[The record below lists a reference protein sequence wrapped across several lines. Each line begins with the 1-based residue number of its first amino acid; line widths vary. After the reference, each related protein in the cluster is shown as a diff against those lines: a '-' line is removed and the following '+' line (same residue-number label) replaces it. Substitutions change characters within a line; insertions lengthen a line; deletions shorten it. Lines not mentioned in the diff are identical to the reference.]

1 LVVDKLKQKLPD
13 SMHNLIKVRKKP
25 NEPIVDKLGNLLRLE
40 KQVSEE
46 NVPLQQ
52 DLDDANIVIAYNSM
66 VALQATMQGIPVITN
81 QHNCCYPISYTFEDL
96 FTDVNNPKFDQD
108 PNRKKLVHWLSSCQ
122 FNNAEIQ
129 RGTAWDMMNA
139 LQGQVG

>member
-1 LVVDKLKQKLPD
+1 
-13 SMHNLIKVRKKP
+13 
-25 NEPIVDKLGNLLRLE
+25 
-40 KQVSEE
+40 
-46 NVPLQQ
+46 
-52 DLDDANIVIAYNSM
+52 
-66 VALQATMQGIPVITN
+66 
-81 QHNCCYPISYTFEDL
+81 L